1 VPSPNVVIS
10 GCAFR
15 SPTTLPCYKQ
25 LIKLKVNIMSN
36 EILEITKTQRL
47 EECELLTLLGKALD
61 LAVEE
66 DIMDTSTANK
76 IALLI
81 TKKRW

>member
-1 VPSPNVVIS
+1 
-10 GCAFR
+10 
-15 SPTTLPCYKQ
+15 
-25 LIKLKVNIMSN
+25 MSN

-66 DIMDTSTANK
+66 DIMDVSTADK